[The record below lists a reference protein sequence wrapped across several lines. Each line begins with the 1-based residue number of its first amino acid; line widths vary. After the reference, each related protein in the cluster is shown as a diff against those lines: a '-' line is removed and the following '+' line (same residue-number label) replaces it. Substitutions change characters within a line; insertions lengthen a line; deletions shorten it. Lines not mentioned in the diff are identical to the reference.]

1 MATILQILPNLN
13 SGGVERGTIEIS
25 NAILEQGYNSIV
37 VSQGGVLVEQL
48 EKIGAIHINM
58 LVGSKNPWLIYK
70 NALKL
75 KKIINKYKVNI
86 VHARSRAPAW
96 SAYFACQN
104 TKAKFVTTF
113 HGVYSGKARIKKF
126 YNSVMLKS
134 KKIIT
139 VSNFIS
145 KHIQEN
151 YNFTDLKK
159 LCLIHRGVDINA
171 FRNKQLALTNSQ
183 KYIKK
188 WQIPAN
194 KKIILMPGRITE
206 WKGQEFL
213 IKALNKLDRDDYYC
227 LMVGDV
233 SKHPN
238 FLVRLESLIK
248 TYNLEKKI
256 SIRSN
261 VLDIENLYNIAY
273 MVVSASIRPEA
284 FGRVVVEAGA
294 MGKIVV
300 ATNHGGATETV
311 IDKKTGFLVK
321 HDDVNDLARAID
333 QALDL
338 SITQKKNMEKTAKLH
353 IEENFS
359 ITRMQEKTI
368 ALYNSLLN

>member
-338 SITQKKNMEKTAKLH
+338 SITQKKIWKKQQNYILKKIFLLLECKKKLLPY
-353 IEENFS
+353 
-359 ITRMQEKTI
+359 IT
-368 ALYNSLLN
+368 LY